1 MDKRQPVNGAWMEV
15 TGASDYNST
24 DPANKPADSWK
35 GFMRGVF
42 RITGISFIV
51 TAGVLV
57 VLWATALVIR
67 WRKKKEERE
76 QSRTHK
82 RNSSQSSPGLS
93 QVHL

>member
-1 MDKRQPVNGAWMEV
+1 MYYTFR
-15 TGASDYNST
+15 
-24 DPANKPADSWK
+24 DPGEKLADNWQI
-35 GFMRGVF
+35 FMRSLF
-42 RITGISFIV
+42 KITGISFIV